1 MPEFTIRT
9 QRGQPRRTKM
19 VCTIGPAT
27 ANPETCLRLIQAGMN
42 VARINC
48 SHGSGESLRQIND
61 TVRAAAASTGR
72 IIGTLFDLSGPKIR
86 CREIEG
92 GGIDLRLG
100 DHLTF
105 VRGDGVGTREAMTS
119 TYDALLDDLRP
130 GDPVF
135 LDDGNLKLR
144 VIRNDGQRAICEV
157 EAGGRLTSRKGI
169 NLPGTRVSVPA
180 LTAKDRED
188 AKTAASLGADFVA
201 LSFVREAA
209 HVHQL
214 RDLLKSLGSRAL
226 IISKI
231 EKPQALDAL
240 EEIIAAS
247 DGIMVARGDLGVE
260 MPVEQVPAIQ
270 KRIIAATRR
279 AMKPVIVATQM
290 LESMIQSPRPTRA
303 EVSDIHNA
311 IEDGCDAVMLSAET
325 ASGQFPIE
333 AAQMM
338 SEVCHS
344 AERCMFELGAAPSFV
359 AGSGGDELRRAIC
372 AGAGH
377 IATALKAK
385 FIVVRTETGETVRV
399 MSQLRGPTPVVAMNP
414 DEALLRRHTLQW
426 GVLPVRTS
434 RDDAVPD
441 NIQAELRLL
450 AREMFHQRLG
460 MPSDQVVIIG
470 HYPWGKQQPP
480 NSIRCIRIGDALD
493 D

>member
-9 QRGQPRRTKM
+9 QRGQPRRTKI
-19 VCTIGPAT
+19 VCTLGPAVAT
-27 ANPETCLRLIQAGMN
+27 PENSLRLIQAGMN

-48 SHGSGESLRQIND
+48 SHGSGEALKAIND
-61 TVRAAAASTGR
+61 TVRAAAASAGR
-72 IIGTLFDLSGPKIR
+72 IIGVLFDLSGPKIR

-92 GGIDLRLG
+92 GELVLRLG
-100 DHLTF
+100 ETLTF
-105 VRGDGVGTREAMTS
+105 VRGDGVGTRDAMTS
-119 TYDALLDDLRP
+119 TYDRLLDDLRP

-144 VIRNDGQRAICEV
+144 VDSNDGKRAMCHV
-157 EAGGRLTSRKGI
+157 EAGGKLLSRKGI
-169 NLPGTRVSVPA
+169 NLPGSKVSVAA
-180 LTAKDRED
+180 LTDKDRAD
-188 AKTAASLGADFVA
+188 AVTAAAAGADYVA

-209 HVHQL
+209 HVHEL
-214 RDLLKSLGSRAL
+214 RELLRSLGSNAQ

-240 EEIIAAS
+240 DDIIAAS
-247 DGIMVARGDLGVE
+247 DGVMVARGDLGVE

-270 KRIIAATRR
+270 KRVIAATRR

-290 LESMIQSPRPTRA
+290 LESMIHSPRPTRA

-325 ASGQFPIE
+325 ASGEYPIE
-333 AAQMM
+333 AAMMM

-344 AERCMFELGAAPSFV
+344 AERCMFELGAAPDFV
-359 AGSGGDELRRAIC
+359 KGSGGDELRRAIC

-399 MSQLRGPTPVVAMNP
+399 ISQLRGPTPVVAMHP
-414 DEALLRRHTLQW
+414 DEAVLRRHTLQW

-434 RDDAVPD
+434 RGDEAPT
-441 NIQAELRLL
+441 NIGEELRLL
-450 AREMFHQRLG
+450 AREMFHQRLA
-460 MPSDQVVIIG
+460 MPSDQVVVIG
-470 HYPWGKQQPP
+470 HYPWGQKQPP

-493 D
+493 G